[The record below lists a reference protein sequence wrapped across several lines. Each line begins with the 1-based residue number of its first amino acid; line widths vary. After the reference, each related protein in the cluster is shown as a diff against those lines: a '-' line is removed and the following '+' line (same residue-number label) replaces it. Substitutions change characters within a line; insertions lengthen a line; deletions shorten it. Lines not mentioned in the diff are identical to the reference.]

1 MPRYGDLDA
10 LKDSF
15 KESYEKLNELYD
27 EAPSEGFK
35 EIIRSQ
41 MIVFLEA
48 ILRTGEAPTA
58 DVVEVVR
65 CEDCKY
71 CNIGETEDEAWCECS
86 LFNIGGVADFYCK
99 AGERRDD
106 G

>member
-1 MPRYGDLDA
+1 MPRYIDADA

-15 KESYEKLNELYD
+15 KESYEKLKELYD

-35 EIIRSQ
+35 EIIKSQ
-41 MIVFLEA
+41 MIVFMEA
-48 ILRTGEAPTA
+48 ILRTADTPTA

-65 CEDCKY
+65 CKDCKY
-71 CNIGETEDEAWCECS
+71 FTEGMAV
-86 LFNIGGVADFYCK
+86 GMCK
-99 AGERRDD
+99 RIPDKPIMPMVYNNFCGFGERRND